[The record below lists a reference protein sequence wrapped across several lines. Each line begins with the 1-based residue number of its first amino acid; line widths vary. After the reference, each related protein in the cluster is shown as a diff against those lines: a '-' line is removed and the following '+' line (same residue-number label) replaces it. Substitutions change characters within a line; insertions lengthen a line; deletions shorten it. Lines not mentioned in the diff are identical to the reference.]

1 MVEQQSKRLHTL
13 SLEARK
19 KCSLFGVVK
28 VLSYGEEELR
38 LSTSDGKLSILG
50 KGLKIESFDEGSGA
64 LSLSGEIDA
73 IKYAVQKPPLLKR
86 IFK

>member
-1 MVEQQSKRLHTL
+1 MNDQPVRKLHSI
-13 SLEARK
+13 SLESRK
-19 KCSLFGVVK
+19 KCSLLGVIK

-38 LSTSDGKLSILG
+38 LSTSDGKLAITG
-50 KGLKIESFDEGSGA
+50 KNLKIESFDEQSGS

-73 IKYAVQKPPLLKR
+73 IKYSVQKPPLLKR